1 MCVYYQYLQYH
12 DSHGF
17 ERYHLIHRGPNKM
30 VVLWHL
36 EYIWLNTIFVFH
48 FKFLFVQLAIK
59 NHWFGC
65 RPDAEWWQAEAM
77 TIHAM
82 PRSRQN
88 IIGYWC
94 YASQGCNN
102 MPVMLIRVI
111 RDCNVRSDFY
121 DVNRV
126 LFKDGRVLSRFLIMV
141 AAVQWYFSPHTNP
154 WTPKVGWM
162 QDKLFIY
169 LFDLRLV
176 RDAEVF
182 APKPSRFHQSRC
194 MGRLETAF
202 RAVQDSH

>member
-1 MCVYYQYLQYH
+1 MSCQNGFVHWKCV
-12 DSHGF
+12 
-17 ERYHLIHRGPNKM
+17 R
-30 VVLWHL
+30 
-36 EYIWLNTIFVFH
+36 
-48 FKFLFVQLAIK
+48 
-59 NHWFGC
+59 
-65 RPDAEWWQAEAM
+65 
-77 TIHAM
+77 AM
-82 PRSRQN
+82 PARHPILFWPWPVILMENAKWCRSSGGRWVGSCTRVLHTFYEDTEQQPCN
-88 IIGYWC
+88 LHRYTGQDTLGGAGHKGGSCRY
-94 YASQGCNN
+94 CNN

-141 AAVQWYFSPHTNP
+141 AAVQWYLSPHTNP

-176 RDAEVF
+176 RDAEIF